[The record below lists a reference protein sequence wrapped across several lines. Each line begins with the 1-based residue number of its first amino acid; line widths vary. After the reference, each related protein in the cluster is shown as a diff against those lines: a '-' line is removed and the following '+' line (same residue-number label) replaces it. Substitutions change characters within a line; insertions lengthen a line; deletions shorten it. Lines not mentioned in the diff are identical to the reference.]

1 MGEASMARVQTQP
14 FTNRLCDPE
23 ILILRDFHRPSQ
35 HVLNRYPGG
44 QPQRQ
49 GSAEADREAL
59 GQ

>member
-23 ILILRDFHRPSQ
+23 ILILRDFHRP
-35 HVLNRYPGG
+35 HRYPGG